1 MINNKHYKRQSREMP
16 QYVKDKISASLTG
29 RKLSPETKKRISDG
43 QRKAWAQ
50 IPSQKD
56 VTDLW
61 PTNDNKNESEQ
72 GSNGTETEDKLQP

>member
-1 MINNKHYKRQSREMP
+1 MNNYKQYKRQSREMP

-50 IPSQKD
+50 IPQKQY

-61 PTNDNKNESEQ
+61 PTQQDNNENEQ
-72 GSNGTETEDKLQP
+72 GNGAEKENKF